1 MSFELINVSTNFQIY
16 INKIFHVFFDLFVLM
31 YFDDIFIYTKK
42 DRKYF
47 EKKNFLQKHI
57 NQIKQILE
65 KLIQH
70 ELYCKFSKCK
80 FHENS
85 VNFLKF
91 IFFFTNISMQKNRM
105 FIVRD

>member
-16 INKIFHVFFDLFVLM
+16 INKILHVFFDLFVLM

-42 DRKYF
+42 NRKYF
-47 EKKNFLQKHI
+47 EKKDFLQKHI
-57 NQIKQILE
+57 NQVKQILE

-70 ELYCKFSKCK
+70 ELYCKFNKCK

-85 VNFLKF
+85 MNFLKF
-91 IFFFTNISMQKNRM
+91 IVSFTSISMQKNRM